1 MTGLLRSKG
10 ICVSEGKVGHSLKR
24 LDPAS
29 HQTRKETAGR
39 SLNPKCY
46 KADYFGHKVHLDQ
59 NEKLR
64 MFGVTHVMARDGY
77 SGMIV
82 AYATMP
88 VKNNL
93 IIYKEIYRHFTAS
106 YGLWDQIRVDGGQ
119 EFNLVCHIQEY
130 LRDQRRNT
138 TIEPFKST
146 KSTENNIIERMWVE
160 VNSRVNYPIKS
171 ALGQFARDGLIDMSQ
186 EHTKFAVSWITCR
199 VSKVGMERFV
209 EAWNNHSVPKKGRP
223 VDLMRKHNK
232 AMPVNQQLMNEED
245 AAQHYERI
253 TTHKLTLLSTF
264 GIDPLAEYADLKTQR
279 NEEFFKKCSFQNIYF
294 KIQQGDVTAFR
305 YAIQCFL
312 RLSFV
317 LL

>member
-1 MTGLLRSKG
+1 
-10 ICVSEGKVGHSLKR
+10 
-24 LDPAS
+24 
-29 HQTRKETAGR
+29 
-39 SLNPKCY
+39 
-46 KADYFGHKVHLDQ
+46 
-59 NEKLR
+59 
-64 MFGVTHVMARDGY
+64 
-77 SGMIV
+77 
-82 AYATMP
+82 
-88 VKNNL
+88 
-93 IIYKEIYRHFTAS
+93 
-106 YGLWDQIRVDGGQ
+106 
-119 EFNLVCHIQEY
+119 
-130 LRDQRRNT
+130 
-138 TIEPFKST
+138 
-146 KSTENNIIERMWVE
+146 MWVE

-294 KIQQGDVTAFR
+294 KIQHGDVTAFR
-305 YAIQCFL
+305 YAIQFFL